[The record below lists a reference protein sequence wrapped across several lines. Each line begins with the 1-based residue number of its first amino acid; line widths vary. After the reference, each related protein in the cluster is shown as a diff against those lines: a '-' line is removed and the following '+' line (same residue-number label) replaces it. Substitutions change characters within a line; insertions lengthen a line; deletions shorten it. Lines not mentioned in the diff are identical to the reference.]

1 MHSDQTRKDGSSES
15 IIQALYYDFVANY
28 VKTRMYSTRYVQCN
42 SGGQSSADRGATES
56 GSAEVLSSQRSCYST
71 ECEETGHLVV
81 GEAGVGVTPG
91 PSHWKSRS
99 MWSCYSLSGLMYSTS
114 VTVVILSLAK
124 VHECMQKFIC
134 LLPGRGVCLGAIV
147 WMIKVNYGMY
157 RRIVNIL

>member
-15 IIQALYYDFVANY
+15 MIQALYYDFVANY

-56 GSAEVLSSQRSCYST
+56 GSAEVL
-71 ECEETGHLVV
+71 LV

-99 MWSCYSLSGLMYSTS
+99 MWSCYSLSGLMYSIS

-134 LLPGRGVCLGAIV
+134 
-147 WMIKVNYGMY
+147 
-157 RRIVNIL
+157 

>member
-15 IIQALYYDFVANY
+15 MIQALYYDFVANY

-71 ECEETGHLVV
+71 ECEETGHLLPTSGGQG

-134 LLPGRGVCLGAIV
+134 
-147 WMIKVNYGMY
+147 
-157 RRIVNIL
+157 

>member
-15 IIQALYYDFVANY
+15 MIQALYYDFVANY

-56 GSAEVLSSQRSCYST
+56 GSAEVLSSQRSLSVRKLDTSCP
-71 ECEETGHLVV
+71 LVV

-99 MWSCYSLSGLMYSTS
+99 MWSCYSLSGLST
-114 VTVVILSLAK
+114 VQV
-124 VHECMQKFIC
+124 
-134 LLPGRGVCLGAIV
+134 
-147 WMIKVNYGMY
+147 
-157 RRIVNIL
+157 

>member
-15 IIQALYYDFVANY
+15 MIQALYYDFVANY
-28 VKTRMYSTRYVQCN
+28 VKTRSTVRVMCSVTVEVRAVLTEELLRVAVQKYCP
-42 SGGQSSADRGATES
+42 ARDLAI
-56 GSAEVLSSQRSCYST
+56 ALSVRKLDTSCP
-71 ECEETGHLVV
+71 LVV

-114 VTVVILSLAK
+114 VTVVILSIAK

-134 LLPGRGVCLGAIV
+134 
-147 WMIKVNYGMY
+147 
-157 RRIVNIL
+157 

>member
-15 IIQALYYDFVANY
+15 MIQALYYDFVANY

-42 SGGQSSADRGATES
+42 SGGQSSADRVLTEELLRV
-56 GSAEVLSSQRSCYST
+56 AVQKYCPARDLAITLSVRKLDTFCP
-71 ECEETGHLVV
+71 LVV

-134 LLPGRGVCLGAIV
+134 
-147 WMIKVNYGMY
+147 
-157 RRIVNIL
+157 

>member
-15 IIQALYYDFVANY
+15 MIQALYYDFVANY

-56 GSAEVLSSQRSCYST
+56 GSAEVLSIQRSCLALSVRKLDT
-71 ECEETGHLVV
+71 SCPQVV

-99 MWSCYSLSGLMYSTS
+99 MWSCYSISGLMYSTS
-114 VTVVILSLAK
+114 VTVVILS
-124 VHECMQKFIC
+124 CMN
-134 LLPGRGVCLGAIV
+134 A
-147 WMIKVNYGMY
+147 
-157 RRIVNIL
+157 

>member
-15 IIQALYYDFVANY
+15 MIQALYYDFVANY

-71 ECEETGHLVV
+71 ECEETGHLLPTIVV

-99 MWSCYSLSGLMYSTS
+99 MWSCYYLSGLMYSTS

-134 LLPGRGVCLGAIV
+134 
-147 WMIKVNYGMY
+147 
-157 RRIVNIL
+157 

>member
-15 IIQALYYDFVANY
+15 MIQALYYDFVANY

-56 GSAEVLSSQRSCYST
+56 GSAEVLSSQRSCYNT
-71 ECEETGHLVV
+71 ECEETGHLLPTIVV

-114 VTVVILSLAK
+114 VTVVKLSLAK

-134 LLPGRGVCLGAIV
+134 
-147 WMIKVNYGMY
+147 
-157 RRIVNIL
+157 